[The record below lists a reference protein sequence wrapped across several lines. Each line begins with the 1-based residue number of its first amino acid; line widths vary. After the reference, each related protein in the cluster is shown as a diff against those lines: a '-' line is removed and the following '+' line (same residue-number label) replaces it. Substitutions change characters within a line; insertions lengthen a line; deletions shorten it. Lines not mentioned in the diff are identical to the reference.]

1 MNELKKFQKN
11 ILIIYDD
18 LNFSFN
24 DLKYY
29 LSLFD
34 KLLRLF
40 LGNEQS
46 VDNSKDQISLPIIEQ
61 TAISILSMISDDDKI
76 KSKDKFFMSCQ
87 IANDLGINYKCSKII
102 INKCIEN
109 KRFQVVLYRIIRN
122 ISLYFDMKIDLDFLR
137 LIISN
142 M

>member
-1 MNELKKFQKN
+1 
-11 ILIIYDD
+11 
-18 LNFSFN
+18 
-24 DLKYY
+24 
-29 LSLFD
+29 
-34 KLLRLF
+34 
-40 LGNEQS
+40 
-46 VDNSKDQISLPIIEQ
+46 
-61 TAISILSMISDDDKI
+61 MISDDDKI

-87 IANDLGINYKCSKII
+87 IANDMGINYNCSKII

-137 LIISN
+137 LIILN